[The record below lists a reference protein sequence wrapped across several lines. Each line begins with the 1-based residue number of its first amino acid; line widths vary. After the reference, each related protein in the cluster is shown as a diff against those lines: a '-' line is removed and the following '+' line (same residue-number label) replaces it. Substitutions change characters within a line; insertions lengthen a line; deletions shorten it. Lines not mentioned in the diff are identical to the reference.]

1 MGSQVD
7 NSHVGYL
14 ATSRCV
20 SMLGRRCSAY
30 IIIRENLQETPYLPA
45 NNHAFDALLPVFL

>member
-1 MGSQVD
+1 MGNSQ
-7 NSHVGYL
+7 VGYL

-30 IIIRENLQETPYLPA
+30 IIIRSDWENLQEA
-45 NNHAFDALLPVFL
+45 NNHAFDALLHVFCR